1 MSWITDSTLKW
12 PHRLFLRL
20 LKCGTIPKH
29 VAFIMDGNRRFARK
43 TNVRKIE
50 GHTKGFDKLSETLQW
65 CLDIGINEVTVYAF
79 SIENFKRSEEE
90 VNDLLELTREKLK
103 RLLEEK
109 NKLMERGIKIRI
121 IGNISLLPQDIIK
134 LIAEAELYTKDNTKA
149 ILNVAFS
156 YTAQDEMTNSVNQIL
171 KGLKSESLDISD
183 VNIALFENCLYTGSS
198 PPPDLI
204 IRTSGETRLSDF
216 LLCQGSFSYLHFTGV
231 LWPELTAWD
240 FLWAIFKYQIYCNT
254 LKEAR
259 DEVNSNRKVLTAN
272 GINFLENVNKT
283 HISYMQEVLNS

>member
-1 MSWITDSTLKW
+1 MSWITDSNLKW
-12 PHRLFLRL
+12 PHLIFLKL

-43 TNVRKIE
+43 NNVRKIE
-50 GHTKGFDKLSETLQW
+50 GHTKGFEKLSETLQW
-65 CLDIGINEVTVYAF
+65 CLDVGVEIVTVYAF

-90 VNDLLELTREKLK
+90 VNDLLELTREKLR

-109 NKLMERGIKIRI
+109 EKLTERGIKIRI
-121 IGNISLLPQDIIK
+121 IGNLSLLPPDIIK
-134 LIAEAELYTKDNTKA
+134 LIAEAELITKDNSKA

-156 YTAQDEMTNSVNQIL
+156 YTAQDEMTQSISQIVN
-171 KGLKSESLDISD
+171 GLKSGSLDESD
-183 VNIALFENCLYTGSS
+183 VNMALFENCLYTRSI
-198 PPPDLI
+198 PPPELI

-240 FLWAIFKYQIYCNT
+240 FLWAIFKYQMFAND
-254 LKEAR
+254 LKKAR
-259 DEVNSNRKVLTAN
+259 EESSSNSDLTIN
-272 GINFLENVNKT
+272 GLKFIEQIDKNHYRNMELALQ
-283 HISYMQEVLNS
+283 S